1 MYCMSF
7 LLRLLSTL
15 RRTGLCEIDSTLERL
30 HEIKQHHVE
39 AERLPAEEDR
49 AVGPARRRTRGSV
62 AELFVEGSRGRV
74 LDIHVEG
81 DRPVTAAPDKLLRGG
96 RELRGDT
103 AAAAALGDAD

>member
-7 LLRLLSTL
+7 LLRLLSNL
-15 RRTGLCEIDSTLERL
+15 RRTGLGEIDSTLERL
-30 HEIKQHHVE
+30 HEIEQHDVE
-39 AERLPAEEDR
+39 AERLSAEEDR
-49 AVGPARRRTRGSV
+49 AVGPARRRTRRSV

-81 DRPVTAAPDKLLRGG
+81 DRPVTAAPDELLRGG

-103 AAAAALGDAD
+103 AAAVAL